1 MMWSSGDGAHK
12 TVTKIDLR
20 AQSITFD
27 YGVRTSDN
35 VKLRLK
41 GIIFWRVTNVPIMI
55 KATSDPRGDVWHHSR
70 SILIQAVSKA
80 KLAEFMNG
88 FNEERGTEVQ
98 SMEVTSF
105 ECVDEETAKV
115 LQEIIRET
123 TDRINKLQAQESQN
137 EVMAAKLAADVKLE
151 KQQGDVRAAKI
162 AADIMVEKQR
172 LEFLKAKQG
181 NDNLES
187 TIRGDAEGLKLTR
200 KAATFIEG
208 LKGPLPDGA
217 QRLELYKLHE
227 TLQAKNMDTKN
238 LAGGSAQ

>member
-1 MMWSSGDGAHK
+1 MGVAKAFETQSTDGFYK
-12 TVTKIDLR
+12 
-20 AQSITFD
+20 
-27 YGVRTSDN
+27 
-35 VKLRLK
+35 
-41 GIIFWRVTNVPIMI
+41 
-55 KATSDPRGDVWHHSR
+55 
-70 SILIQAVSKA
+70 
-80 KLAEFMNG
+80 
-88 FNEERGTEVQ
+88 ERGVEVQ

-105 ECVDEETAKV
+105 ECVDEETANV

-200 KAATFIEG
+200 KAATFLDG
-208 LKGPLPDGA
+208 LKSPLPDGA
-217 QRLELYKLHE
+217 QRL
-227 TLQAKNMDTKN
+227 
-238 LAGGSAQ
+238 